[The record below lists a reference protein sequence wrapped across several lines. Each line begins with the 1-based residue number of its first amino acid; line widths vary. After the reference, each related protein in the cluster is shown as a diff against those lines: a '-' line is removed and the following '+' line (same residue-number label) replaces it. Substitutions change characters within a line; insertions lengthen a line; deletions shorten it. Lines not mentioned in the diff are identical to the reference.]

1 VEKSKLRKQME
12 NEPKYGSQNY
22 QCPHCGV
29 IAQQSWFEAKSG
41 SDTIYKTIWHLF
53 YNKRTNMSDYAQE
66 YVEKFL
72 KSVERSY
79 KENLLNIIP
88 GRFSVST
95 CTACKDIALW
105 AGDEIVY
112 PKRISLPP
120 PNEDLSADI
129 KSIYMEATSIF
140 LDSPKGAT
148 ALLRLALQ
156 MLLKQIGKEGKNIN
170 NDIKVL
176 VSEGLNV
183 KIQQALDLLRVVG
196 NNAVHPGQ
204 IDLDDNSEIAFKLF
218 NILNFIA
225 DEMISKPKEIESLYG
240 DVIPD
245 HIKEHIKKRDS

>member
-1 VEKSKLRKQME
+1 ME
-12 NEPKYGSQNY
+12 NEPKYGGQKY

-29 IAQQSWFEAKSG
+29 IAQQSWFEAESG
-41 SDTIYKTIWHLF
+41 SNTIYKTIWHLF
-53 YNKRTNMSDYAQE
+53 YNSRSNISDYAQE
-66 YVEKFL
+66 CVEKFL
-72 KSVERSY
+72 KSAERSY
-79 KENLLNIIP
+79 KGSLLNIIP
-88 GRFSVST
+88 SRFAVST
-95 CTACKDIALW
+95 CTACNNIALW
-105 AGDEIVY
+105 VDNKIVY

-120 PNEDLSADI
+120 PNDDLSDDI

-156 MLLKQIGKEGKNIN
+156 MLLKQIGKAGKNIN
-170 NDIKVL
+170 NDIKEL

-204 IDLDDNSEIAFKLF
+204 IDLNDNSEIAFKLF

-225 DEMISKPKEIESLYG
+225 EEMISKPKEIESLYG